1 MSIVLVGMSYR
12 CAPVSLLERATV
24 SAEDRP
30 KVAADLLTEPFI
42 SEALIVSTCNR
53 TEFYVVCEG
62 FHPTVEHI
70 VDTISRYSGVSVS
83 ELFPHLYVRYAESA
97 VEHMLRVAAGLDSM
111 VVGEQQIIGQIRDAY
126 AHATE
131 DGTIGHGLHELAHR
145 ALRTGK
151 RVHAETDIDEGPS
164 MVSFAVHQA
173 LEAMGVDNLDGRHAL
188 VVGAGAMASL
198 ASTHLGRLGASMT
211 IANRTLGRAQN
222 VASHA
227 REVGVSADATDLSDL
242 VTEISHADIVVTATG
257 SLDPLVDTLM
267 VDQALVARA
276 EQHHGTSADAQADVR
291 SNKPEDLVICD
302 LSLPRDVVC
311 APRPG
316 VTVLNIDTMQK
327 ERRAVLEDQSDVV
340 KHNQGLP
347 ESAQP
352 SVVSD
357 DAAALARSIVAEELR
372 SYVERIRSQDVVP
385 TVKAL
390 RRRGADILR
399 SELDRIDSRTPDLS
413 EKERKEVHSAMKR
426 VVDKLMHT
434 PTVQLK
440 KLAGHTDM
448 TYSDAIRDLFGLDD
462 VEYPSAAEG
471 RPEPSVPQR
480 DSSLTNYAVPM
491 ALPDPADPRGMGAIM
506 GLRHDGSDVKKGHS

>member
-1 MSIVLVGMSYR
+1 MSR
-12 CAPVSLLERATV
+12 
-24 SAEDRP
+24 
-30 KVAADLLTEPFI
+30 
-42 SEALIVSTCNR
+42 
-53 TEFYVVCEG
+53 
-62 FHPTVEHI
+62 
-70 VDTISRYSGVSVS
+70 
-83 ELFPHLYVRYAESA
+83 
-97 VEHMLRVAAGLDSM
+97 
-111 VVGEQQIIGQIRDAY
+111 
-126 AHATE
+126 
-131 DGTIGHGLHELAHR
+131 
-145 ALRTGK
+145 
-151 RVHAETDIDEGPS
+151 
-164 MVSFAVHQA
+164 
-173 LEAMGVDNLDGRHAL
+173 
-188 VVGAGAMASL
+188 
-198 ASTHLGRLGASMT
+198 
-211 IANRTLGRAQN
+211 
-222 VASHA
+222 
-227 REVGVSADATDLSDL
+227 
-242 VTEISHADIVVTATG
+242 ADIVVTATG
-257 SLDPLVDTLM
+257 ALDPLVDTPM
-267 VDQALVARA
+267 VDQALAARA
-276 EQHHGTSADAQADVR
+276 EQHHGASSETSD
-291 SNKPEDLVICD
+291 DLVICD

-327 ERRAVLEDQSDVV
+327 ERRAALEDQIDVV
-340 KHNQGLP
+340 KNNQGLP

-372 SYVERIRSQDVVP
+372 SYVARICSQDVVP

-462 VEYPSAAEG
+462 VEYPSASEG
-471 RPEPSVPQR
+471 RPEPSVPQP

-491 ALPDPADPRGMGAIM
+491 ALPDSADPRGMGAIM

>member
-70 VDTISRYSGVSVS
+70 VDTISRYSGASVS

-97 VEHMLRVAAGLDSM
+97 VEHMLRVAAGLASM

-126 AHATE
+126 ASATE

-151 RVHAETDIDEGPS
+151 RVHAETDIDDEGPS
-164 MVSFAVHQA
+164 MVSFAVRQA
-173 LEAMGVDNLDGRHAL
+173 LDAMGVDNLDGRHAL

-242 VTEISHADIVVTATG
+242 VTEMSRADIVVTATG
-257 SLDPLVDTLM
+257 ALDPLVDTPM
-267 VDQALVARA
+267 VDQALAARA
-276 EQHHGTSADAQADVR
+276 EQHHGASSETSA
-291 SNKPEDLVICD
+291 DLVICD

-327 ERRAVLEDQSDVV
+327 ERRAALEDQSDVV

-352 SVVSD
+352 SAVSD

-390 RRRGADILR
+390 RRRGAEILR

-471 RPEPSVPQR
+471 RPEPSVPQP

>member
-70 VDTISRYSGVSVS
+70 VDTISRYSGASVS

-111 VVGEQQIIGQIRDAY
+111 VVGEQQIIGQIRGAY
-126 AHATE
+126 ASATE

-151 RVHAETDIDEGPS
+151 RVHAETDIDDEGPS
-164 MVSFAVHQA
+164 MVSFAVRQA
-173 LEAMGVDNLDGRHAL
+173 LDAMGVDNLDGRHAL

-242 VTEISHADIVVTATG
+242 VTEMSRADIVVTATG
-257 SLDPLVDTLM
+257 ALDPLVDT
-267 VDQALVARA
+267 DR
-276 EQHHGTSADAQADVR
+276 
-291 SNKPEDLVICD
+291 K
-302 LSLPRDVVC
+302 
-311 APRPG
+311 
-316 VTVLNIDTMQK
+316 
-327 ERRAVLEDQSDVV
+327 
-340 KHNQGLP
+340 
-347 ESAQP
+347 
-352 SVVSD
+352 SVV
-357 DAAALARSIVAEELR
+357 
-372 SYVERIRSQDVVP
+372 
-385 TVKAL
+385 
-390 RRRGADILR
+390 
-399 SELDRIDSRTPDLS
+399 
-413 EKERKEVHSAMKR
+413 
-426 VVDKLMHT
+426 
-434 PTVQLK
+434 
-440 KLAGHTDM
+440 
-448 TYSDAIRDLFGLDD
+448 
-462 VEYPSAAEG
+462 
-471 RPEPSVPQR
+471 
-480 DSSLTNYAVPM
+480 
-491 ALPDPADPRGMGAIM
+491 
-506 GLRHDGSDVKKGHS
+506 